1 VESTSSSSRR
11 KRWSVGDSVKR
22 IVVAT
27 GNAHKVAE
35 LAAVLPGLQLEVL
48 GSMAGA
54 PNETGATYYENALLK
69 ARFGRERAPAEAWV
83 VGEDSGIEVVALDRR
98 PGIHSARWAGD
109 GVARLLDELEG
120 AEERGARYVCT
131 IVALSPEGDEISVE
145 GTLEGSVAAAPR
157 GDGGF
162 GYDPIFVPLG
172 EEQTVA
178 ELGDA
183 WKRANSH
190 RARAAAALAQRF

>member
-1 VESTSSSSRR
+1 MRVA
-11 KRWSVGDSVKR
+11 DSVKR
-22 IVVAT
+22 LVVAT
-27 GNAHKVAE
+27 GNAHKVEE
-35 LAAVLPGLQLEVL
+35 LAAALPGFQLEVL

-54 PNETGATYYENALLK
+54 PDETGETYYENALLK
-69 ARFGRERAPAEAWV
+69 ARFGREQAPADAWV
-83 VGEDSGIEVVALDRR
+83 VGEDSGIEVVALDGR

-109 GVARLLDELEG
+109 GVAHLLAELAG
-120 AEERGARYVCT
+120 VAERGARYVCT
-131 IVALSPEGDEISVE
+131 IVALSPDGDEITVE
-145 GTLEGSVAAAPR
+145 GTLEGSIAAEAR

-172 EEQTVA
+172 EGQTVA
-178 ELGDA
+178 ELGNG